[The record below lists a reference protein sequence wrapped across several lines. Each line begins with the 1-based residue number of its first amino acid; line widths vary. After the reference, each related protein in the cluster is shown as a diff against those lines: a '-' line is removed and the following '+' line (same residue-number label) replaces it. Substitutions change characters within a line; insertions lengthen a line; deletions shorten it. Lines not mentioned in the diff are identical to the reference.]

1 MSEEDSIAHTH
12 THTGSAFVAD
22 RSGACGTLSPAP
34 VVTAS
39 SAVSSA
45 PGSNFPRETR
55 SGR

>member
-1 MSEEDSIAHTH
+1 MSEEDSIAH